1 MANHFDKQ
9 FKLDAVQYYKE
20 HAELGLKGCAKNLG
34 VSQQS
39 ISCWKKELS
48 ETGDL
53 ACRGSGN
60 YSSDAEKEIARL
72 KRELRDATDALDVL
86 KKAISIL
93 GK

>member
-39 ISCWKKELS
+39 ISRWKKELS

-53 ACRGSGN
+53 ACWRL
-60 YSSDAEKEIARL
+60 AEKTFQGLSLCARRFL
-72 KRELRDATDALDVL
+72 
-86 KKAISIL
+86 
-93 GK
+93 